1 MKEFFKKLTDEINSH
16 ERIILMTHSVPDLDG
31 MGSAIAF
38 SEIIKKLGKECYI
51 VAPKKLINKSLIK
64 AINYL
69 EENDIIVPFKYEKTI
84 DGDNDLLIIFDTEE
98 KNLVESAD
106 LLKIKDKVVIDHHSK
121 GLNLIESSLSYLN
134 DSMSSTIEI
143 VCEYLQYLDISL
155 EKYYYTV
162 MFAGL
167 YVDTNSF
174 TLKVTS
180 RTFEIASFLIKGGA
194 ESIKWQYFLKN
205 SMEDILNLYSYI
217 EKCVKLDKDI
227 YLCEVDDRFSTSIDL
242 AMIANKILKFEGVK
256 MAFAIGMACPSLVLI
271 SARSNGEVDV
281 SKIMREFGGGGHF
294 SAAAAKVE
302 SESVEDVISHLKK
315 YLREG

>member
-1 MKEFFKKLTDEINSH
+1 MKEFFKNLTDEINKH
-16 ERIILMTHSVPDLDG
+16 DRIILMTHGTPDLDG

-38 SEIIKKLGKECYI
+38 SEILNKLGKECYI

-69 EENDIIVPFKYEKTI
+69 EENNKIIPFKYEKTI

-98 KNLVESAD
+98 KNLVECDD
-106 LLKIKDKVVIDHHSK
+106 LLNIKDKIVIDHHSK
-121 GLNLIESSLSYLN
+121 GLNLIESSLSYLDEN
-134 DSMSSTIEI
+134 ISSTIEI
-143 VCEYLQYLDISL
+143 ICEYLKYLDISL
-155 EKYYYTV
+155 DKYFYTL

-167 YVDTNSF
+167 YIDTNAF

-180 RTFEIASFLIKGGA
+180 KTFENASFLIEGGA
-194 ESIKWQYFLKN
+194 DNIKWQYFLKN
-205 SMEDILNLYSYI
+205 SMEDILNIYSYI

-256 MAFAIGMACPSLVLI
+256 MAFAIGMASPSLVLI

-302 SESVEDVISHLKK
+302 SESVDDVISHLKK

>member
-1 MKEFFKKLTDEINSH
+1 MNDFFKKLTYQMDKH
-16 ERIILMTHSVPDLDG
+16 DRIILMTHSTPDLDG
-31 MGSAIAF
+31 MGSAMAF
-38 SEIIKKLGKECYI
+38 SEIVRKLGKECYI
-51 VAPKKLINKSLIK
+51 VAPKNLINKSLIK

-69 EENDIIVPFKYEKTI
+69 EENKKLIPFKYEKTI
-84 DGDNDLLIIFDTEE
+84 GENNDLLIIFDTEE
-98 KNLVESAD
+98 ENLVECEN
-106 LLKIKDKVVIDHHSK
+106 LLKIKDKIVIDHHSK
-121 GLNLIESSLSYLN
+121 GINLIESSLSYLDEN
-134 DSMSSTIEI
+134 MSSTIEI
-143 VCEYLQYLDISL
+143 VCEYLKYLDISL
-155 EKYYYTV
+155 DKYYYTV

-174 TLKVTS
+174 TLKVTTK
-180 RTFEIASFLIKGGA
+180 TFENASFLIKGGA
-194 ESIKWQYFLKN
+194 DSIKWQYFLKN

-256 MAFAIGMACPSLVLI
+256 MAFAIGMASPSLVLI

-281 SKIMREFGGGGHF
+281 SKIMKEFGGGGHF
-294 SAAAAKVE
+294 SAAAAKIE
-302 SESVEDVISHLKK
+302 SDEVEDVISHLKK

>member
-16 ERIILMTHSVPDLDG
+16 ERIILMTHSIPDLDG

-69 EENDIIVPFKYEKTI
+69 EENNIIVPFKYEKTI

-98 KNLVESAD
+98 KNLVESED

-121 GLNLIESSLSYLN
+121 GLNLIKSSLSYLN

-174 TLKVTS
+174 TLKVTP

>member
-1 MKEFFKKLTDEINSH
+1 MNDFFKKLTDEINSH
-16 ERIILMTHSVPDLDG
+16 DRVILMTHGTPDLDG

-38 SEIIKKLGKECYI
+38 SEILNKLGKECYI

-64 AINYL
+64 AIKYL
-69 EENDIIVPFKYEKTI
+69 EENKKIIPFKYEKTI
-84 DGDNDLLIIFDTEE
+84 DGENDLLIIFDTEE
-98 KNLVESAD
+98 VNLVECED
-106 LLKIKDKVVIDHHSK
+106 LLKIKDKIVIDHHSK

-134 DSMSSTIEI
+134 ENMSSTIEI
-143 VCEYLQYLDISL
+143 ICEYLKYKNISL
-155 EKYYYTV
+155 DKYFYTL

-167 YVDTNSF
+167 YIDTNGF
-174 TLKVTS
+174 TLKVTPN
-180 RTFEIASFLIKGGA
+180 TFKNASFLLEGGA
-194 ESIKWQYFLKN
+194 DNIKWQYFLKN
-205 SMEDILNLYSYI
+205 SMEDILNIYSYI

-242 AMIANKILKFEGVK
+242 AMIANKILKFEDVK
-256 MAFAIGMACPSLVLI
+256 MAFAIGMASPSIVLI

-281 SKIMREFGGGGHF
+281 SKIMKKFGGGGHF

-302 SESVEDVISHLKK
+302 SDSVDDVISHLKK

>member
-1 MKEFFKKLTDEINSH
+1 MKEFFKNLTDEINKH
-16 ERIILMTHSVPDLDG
+16 DRIILMTHGTPDLDG

-38 SEIIKKLGKECYI
+38 SEILNKLGKECYI

-69 EENDIIVPFKYEKTI
+69 EENNKIIPFKYEKTI

-98 KNLVESAD
+98 KNLVECDD
-106 LLKIKDKVVIDHHSK
+106 LLNIKDKIVIDHHSK
-121 GLNLIESSLSYLN
+121 GLNLIESSLSYLDDN
-134 DSMSSTIEI
+134 MSSTIEI
-143 VCEYLQYLDISL
+143 LCEYLKYLNISL
-155 EKYYYTV
+155 DKYFYTL

-167 YVDTNSF
+167 YIDTNSF

-180 RTFEIASFLIKGGA
+180 NTFKNASFLLEGGA
-194 ESIKWQYFLKN
+194 DNIKWQYFLKN
-205 SMEDILNLYSYI
+205 SMEEILNIYSYI
-217 EKCVKLDKDI
+217 EKCVKLDNDI
-227 YLCEVDDRFSTSIDL
+227 YFCEVDDRFSTSIDL

-294 SAAAAKVE
+294 
-302 SESVEDVISHLKK
+302 
-315 YLREG
+315 

>member
-98 KNLVESAD
+98 KNLVESED
-106 LLKIKDKVVIDHHSK
+106 LLKIKDKIVIDHHSK

-174 TLKVTS
+174 TLKVTP

>member
-1 MKEFFKKLTDEINSH
+1 MKDFFKKLTDEINNH
-16 ERIILMTHSVPDLDG
+16 DRVILMTHGTPDLDG

-38 SEIIKKLGKECYI
+38 SEILNKLGKECCI

-69 EENDIIVPFKYEKTI
+69 EENDIIIPFKYEKTI

-98 KNLVESAD
+98 KNLVESED

-121 GLNLIESSLSYLN
+121 GLNLIESSLSYLDEN
-134 DSMSSTIEI
+134 MSSTIEI
-143 VCEYLQYLDISL
+143 VCEYLKYLSISL

-174 TLKVTS
+174 TLKVTPS
-180 RTFEIASFLIKGGA
+180 TFENASFLIKGGA
-194 ESIKWQYFLKN
+194 ENIKWQSFLKN
-205 SMEDILNLYSYI
+205 SMEDILNIYSYI

-256 MAFAIGMACPSLVLI
+256 MAFAIGMASPSLVLI

-281 SKIMREFGGGGHF
+281 SKIMKEFGGGGHF

-302 SESVEDVISHLKK
+302 SESVDDVISHLKK

>member
-1 MKEFFKKLTDEINSH
+1 M
-16 ERIILMTHSVPDLDG
+16 
-31 MGSAIAF
+31 
-38 SEIIKKLGKECYI
+38 EC
-51 VAPKKLINKSLIK
+51 
-64 AINYL
+64 
-69 EENDIIVPFKYEKTI
+69 E
-84 DGDNDLLIIFDTEE
+84 
-98 KNLVESAD
+98 D

-134 DSMSSTIEI
+134 ENMSSTIEI
-143 VCEYLQYLDISL
+143 ICEYLKYLNVSL
-155 EKYYYTV
+155 DEYFYTL

-167 YVDTNSF
+167 YIDTNGF
-174 TLKVTS
+174 TLKITS
-180 RTFEIASFLIKGGA
+180 ETFKIASFLIEGGA
-194 ESIKWQYFLKN
+194 DNIKWQYFLKN

-256 MAFAIGMACPSLVLI
+256 MAFAVGMSSPSLVLI

-281 SKIMREFGGGGHF
+281 SKIMKKFGGGGHF

-302 SESVEDVISHLKK
+302 SENVDDVISQLKK

>member
-1 MKEFFKKLTDEINSH
+1 MNDFFKKLTDEINKH
-16 ERIILMTHSVPDLDG
+16 DRIILMTHSTPDLDG

-38 SEIIKKLGKECYI
+38 SEVIKKFGKECYI
-51 VAPKKLINKSLIK
+51 VAPKNLINKSLIK
-64 AINYL
+64 GINYL
-69 EENDIIVPFKYEKTI
+69 EENKKIVPFKYERTI
-84 DGDNDLLIIFDTEE
+84 DGDNDLLIIFDTDEV
-98 KNLVESAD
+98 NLVESMD

-121 GLNLIESSLSYLN
+121 GLNLIECSLSYLN
-134 DSMSSTIEI
+134 DNMSSTIEI
-143 VCEYLQYLDISL
+143 VCEYLKYLDIFL
-155 EKYYYTV
+155 DKYFYTL

-167 YVDTNSF
+167 YIDTNGF

-180 RTFEIASFLIKGGA
+180 ETFKIASFLIEGGA
-194 ESIKWQYFLKN
+194 DNIKWQYFLKN
-205 SMEDILNLYSYI
+205 SMEDILNIYSYI

-242 AMIANKILKFEGVK
+242 AMIANKILKFENVK
-256 MAFAIGMACPSLVLI
+256 MAFAIGMQSPSIVLI

-281 SKIMREFGGGGHF
+281 SKIMKKFGGGGHF

-302 SESVEDVISHLKK
+302 SESVDDVISHLKK